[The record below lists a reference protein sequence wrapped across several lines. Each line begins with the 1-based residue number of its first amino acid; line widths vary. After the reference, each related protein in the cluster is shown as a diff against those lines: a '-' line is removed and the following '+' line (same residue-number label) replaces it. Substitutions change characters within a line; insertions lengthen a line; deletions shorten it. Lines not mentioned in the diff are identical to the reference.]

1 MSDGVMVTRL
11 EDQNYK
17 IVSCYQV
24 TCFENETLSVDEEA
38 IDILFEPITS
48 EYKESLIK
56 KAKLKLQ
63 DFVTDASKKPAQI
76 TVLDIK
82 NIAEYKL
89 AIHKV
94 TENIS
99 FAFLIQPLTDSE
111 FKKIEKESPERT
123 LLTGDPDDLFVKKED
138 FKH

>member
-1 MSDGVMVTRL
+1 MVTRI

-17 IVSCYQV
+17 IVSCHQV
-24 TCFENETLSVDEEA
+24 TCFENEILSVDEEA

-48 EYKESLIK
+48 KYKDSLIK
-56 KAKLKLQ
+56 KAKLQLKK
-63 DFVTDASKKPAQI
+63 FITDSSKKPAQI

-94 TENIS
+94 TEEIS
-99 FAFLIQPLTDSE
+99 FVFLIQPLTDSE
-111 FKKIEKESPERT
+111 FKRIEKESSGKT
-123 LLTGDPDDLFVKKED
+123 YLTGDPADLSLTKKD